1 MFFPEPDQ
9 NIVNELIHVKHVDRA
24 IELSKFGVESGN
36 YPFGSLLV
44 LDGLTVEET
53 WNTTATDHDATK
65 HAELSLVSKV
75 TRKLSAEQL
84 QRSILYTSCEPC
96 PMCTGAIYW
105 AGIPTIVYA
114 CPTQVLSE
122 ISGDPFV
129 LPCREI
135 YQQGG
140 VTKSVVGPILEEK
153 AAKVLRDFWNKPNA
167 PTGLR
172 SLSPFPNENP

>member
-1 MFFPEPDQ
+1 MFLPEPDL
-9 NIVNELIHVKHVDRA
+9 VNELLHVKHVEQA
-24 IELSKFGVESGN
+24 IELSKMGVATGN

-44 LDGLTVEET
+44 VDGLTVGEA
-53 WNTTATDHDATK
+53 WNTTVTDHDATK
-65 HAELSLVSKV
+65 HAELSLVSRA
-75 TRKLSAEQL
+75 TRELSAEQL
-84 QRSILYTSCEPC
+84 KRSILYTSCEPC

-114 CPTQVLSE
+114 CPTKVLSE

-172 SLSPFPNENP
+172 SLSPFSSEDP